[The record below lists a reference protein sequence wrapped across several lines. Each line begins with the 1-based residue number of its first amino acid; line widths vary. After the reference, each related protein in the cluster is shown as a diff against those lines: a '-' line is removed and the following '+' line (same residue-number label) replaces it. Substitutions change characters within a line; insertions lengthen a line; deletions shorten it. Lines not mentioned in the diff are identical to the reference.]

1 MEHDDT
7 NNYDVMDNPIRLTIG
22 MKEGKL
28 CGIDQLMN
36 PELDRCHPELPNSQ
50 YREDKCGIDLLEPY
64 CASTCPHDCISG
76 QWESVHPKRGS
87 EPKRDEFG
95 MIYYDYDVIMSN
107 NNFITMECG
116 KLLIKIV
123 SFLFLEEFQ
132 ISFNRNLL

>member
-7 NNYDVMDNPIRLTIG
+7 NNYDMNENPIELTIG
-22 MKEGKL
+22 MREGKPYDKDK
-28 CGIDQLMN
+28 IQDFN
-36 PELDRCHPELPNSQ
+36 KRPNNE

-87 EPKRDEFG
+87 EPKRDGFG
-95 MIYYDYDVIMSN
+95 NIYYDYDVIMSN

-123 SFLFLEEFQ
+123 SFLFSEEFCD
-132 ISFNRNLL
+132 